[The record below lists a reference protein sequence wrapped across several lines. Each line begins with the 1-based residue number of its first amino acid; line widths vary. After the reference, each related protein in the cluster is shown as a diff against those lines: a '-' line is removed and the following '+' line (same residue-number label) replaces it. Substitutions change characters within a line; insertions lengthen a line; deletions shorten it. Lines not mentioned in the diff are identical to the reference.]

1 MSELEAEFE
10 KTAGE
15 KPQQT
20 RFLRSQQDLR
30 AKMEAR
36 AEGGDD
42 DGDEG
47 DEDGDEPDAVD
58 PLDLLEPVNV
68 LPMLPKD
75 FYELLEAKKWQERKQ
90 SLEAAKELIDK
101 NPRLAAG
108 DYADLVKALK
118 KVIAKDTNVMLVALA
133 GHTLAGLAT
142 GLRKQFAPFA
152 VSCMSAILDKFKEKK
167 VMVVAALRE
176 AADAIYP
183 ATSLEAIQEDVV
195 AALANKNPSIKAETA
210 ALLARCFCY
219 CTPAILTKK
228 LLKTYVT
235 ELARLLADSDPAVRD
250 AASEALGTA
259 WKVVGEKGVTAFLGE
274 QDALKLAKIKEFSE
288 KAELKVRQGASKA
301 SKPAA
306 APAADK
312 PKVVKSGGAVAAA
325 AAKKPA
331 SAKQAAKKAP
341 AKRAAGKPTGG
352 AAAAASATSARPEVT
367 EPELSPEEADQLM
380 TELIS
385 EEIIK
390 QLADS
395 NWKTRLEATQTVHQT
410 VTGRQ
415 DLPTQAIL
423 VALSRKPGLKDN
435 IFQVLKL
442 KFDVVQQL
450 AENTKFSR

>member
-1 MSELEAEFE
+1 MEAEFE
-10 KTAGE
+10 KTAGD

-42 DGDEG
+42 DGDEDDDAE
-47 DEDGDEPDAVD
+47 DEADAVD
-58 PLDLLEPVNV
+58 PMDLLEPVNI

-90 SLEAAKELIDK
+90 SLETAKELIAK
-101 NPRLAAG
+101 NPRLAPG

-118 KVIAKDTNVMLVALA
+118 KVISKDTNVMLVALA

-142 GLRKQFAPFA
+142 GLRKQFSPYA
-152 VSCMSAILDKFKEKK
+152 VACLSAILDKFKEKK
-167 VMVVAALRE
+167 AAVVAALRE

-183 ATSLEAIQEDVV
+183 ATSLEAIQEDVIG
-195 AALANKNPSIKAETA
+195 ALGNKNPNVKAETA
-210 ALLARCFCY
+210 AFLARSFCY

-228 LLKTYVT
+228 LLKVYVT

-259 WKVVGEKGVTAFLGE
+259 WKVAGEKAITAFMGE
-274 QDALKLAKIKEFSE
+274 QEALKIAKIKEFSE
-288 KAELKVRQGASKA
+288 KAELKVRQGATKA

-312 PKVVKSGGAVAAA
+312 PKVVKSGGAMAA

-331 SAKQAAKKAP
+331 AAKPGAKKPAAKKA
-341 AKRAAGKPTGG
+341 AGKSAGGAG
-352 AAAAASATSARPEVT
+352 AAAAAAAKPEAT
-367 EPELSPEEADQLM
+367 EPELSPEEADQLVA
-380 TELIS
+380 ELIS
-385 EEIIK
+385 EDIIK

-395 NWKTRLEATQTVHQT
+395 NWKTRLEATQTVQQT
-410 VTGRQ
+410 VSGRQ
-415 DLPTQAIL
+415 DLPTQAL
-423 VALSRKPGLKDN
+423 LLALSRKPGLKDN
-435 IFQVLKL
+435 NFQVLKL

-450 AENTKFSR
+450 AENTKFTR